1 MALSDFT
8 YPGKLGTTNL
18 GASVTNMAD
27 LRALHIDRIRDAAEK
42 ALYAKSVV
50 AQLFPKNLLTGTS
63 TTRIDALGGGA
74 LQKLEPGK
82 TPTTSE
88 YKFGL
93 SKFSIDTPVL
103 ARARIEELAE
113 IQSHLPILSDI
124 GEDQGKKLATFID
137 ETYLIMATKAGL
149 MTTTPFNGVTAAE
162 GFTGGTQVSVGAQA
176 DAQDPAKLFNAV
188 RKLEQMMFEKNVE
201 WDADNAVMVVRPD
214 VMFTLESNEMLV
226 DRQIKWSDGT
236 MLNMSVLKVKGLP
249 VVRSNHYPGGRN
261 ITDHLLS
268 NSSNQNAYN
277 GDFTKVLA
285 TVVSRKA
292 LQDGYAYRP
301 KYNMHWDETDL
312 CHYVTARVAM
322 GVGIARPEHAGV
334 IQYA

>member
-8 YPGKLGTTNL
+8 YPGKLGTTDL

-27 LRALHIDRIRDAAEK
+27 LRALHIDRIRGAAEK
-42 ALYAKSVV
+42 QLYSESVV

-63 TTRIDALGGGA
+63 TTRIDAMGGGG

-82 TPTTSE
+82 TPTTTE
-88 YKFGL
+88 YKFGM

-113 IQSHLPILSDI
+113 IQSHLPILTDI
-124 GEDQGKKLATFID
+124 GEDQGNKLAEFID
-137 ETYLIMATKAGL
+137 ETYLIMATKAGM
-149 MTTTPFNGVTAAE
+149 MTTTPFQGVTAAE
-162 GFTGGTQVSVGAQA
+162 GFSGGSQVTLDSEAESK
-176 DAQDPAKLFNAV
+176 DPAKLFNAV
-188 RKLEQMMFEKNVE
+188 RKLEQMMFQKKVRWN
-201 WDADNAVMVVRPD
+201 ADNAIMVVAPE
-214 VMFTLESNEMLV
+214 VMFTLESNDMLV

-236 MLNMSVLKVKGLP
+236 MLDMSVLKVKGIP

-334 IQYA
+334 VLYT